1 MYLGI
6 FMGRTPNNLKTLSLN
21 VGERSFNL
29 GVQSDPSSYRIE
41 EKDSKTKELI
51 SPDGTRTLVTV
62 NDKGQLI
69 TKIMKPNDTDTTGRL
84 WGNGATGEQVSLQGT
99 ILNFIQNLITSPS
112 STNSN
117 AAWLAQQGT
126 NLGNN
131 VVNGW
136 NSATNTVRNWLN
148 QAKATFYAPG
158 QGDISMQG
166 GTKDRQGKSLIGHRV
181 EDIVDLLKTY
191 KSQGLSKEQ
200 ALEKLKEGDHYI
212 GVAADH
218 TDPNNKY
225 GTKIS
230 INSDALSQ
238 RFKLNEIYEG
248 LNFSDL
254 HVKIVDTG
262 GAFVGKG
269 PRRLDIAMANIKT
282 AYDIGKV
289 DLSWSALN

>member
-1 MYLGI
+1 MAIVPNNINTLKLGI
-6 FMGRTPNNLKTLSLN
+6 GSKT
-21 VGERSFNL
+21 FNL
-29 GVQSDPSSYRIE
+29 GVHSDPNSYKIE
-41 EKDSKTKELI
+41 EQDNNTKLI
-51 SPDGTRTLVTV
+51 TAADGTKFIATL
-62 NDKGQLI
+62 NEKGQLI
-69 TKIMKPNDTDTTGRL
+69 TKIIKPNSPNDNSGRV
-84 WGNGATGEQVSLQGT
+84 WGEGAAGDQVTLSNLVMGLVEK
-99 ILNFIQNLITSPS
+99 LNLS
-112 STNSN
+112 
-117 AAWLAQQGT
+117 
-126 NLGNN
+126 NLG
-131 VVNGW
+131 
-136 NSATNTVRNWLN
+136 TWLN
-148 QAKATFYAPG
+148 QSGTQKVQNNASTGESNQAVATFYAPG